1 MKVTQRHIR
10 VLLTAVRII
19 LSFGLVCCCLA
30 AMYRVHISIN
40 LNPPWTSDQLH
51 HAVETESREQIQ
63 QHLIDDWK
71 AWANALDELFD
82 FAKIP
87 IYFCL
92 LFLALQILEYLAF
105 RRKKLTPS
113 KE

>member
-10 VLLTAVRII
+10 VVLTAVRII
-19 LSFGLVCCCLA
+19 LSLALACRCLA
-30 AMYRVHISIN
+30 TMYRVHISIN
-40 LNPPWTSDQLH
+40 LDPPWTSDQLH
-51 HAVETESREQIQ
+51 HVVETESREQIQ
-63 QHLIDDWK
+63 QHLIDDWTV
-71 AWANALDELFD
+71 WANALDALFD
-82 FAKIP
+82 FAKKT